1 VVGGGG
7 ARTHA
12 RTRCQRHYAKP
23 IGAATS
29 ATARRHASAALRRR
43 FFSSSHL
50 GASVNKQQGQNTC
63 FSHHQAVGVAFQLR
77 LLASIGILS
86 VPDKA
91 RHGGLV
97 D

>member
-1 VVGGGG
+1 MFSTSNVE
-7 ARTHA
+7 RCLFKIFT
-12 RTRCQRHYAKP
+12 TRNQ
-23 IGAATS
+23 TD
-29 ATARRHASAALRRR
+29 
-43 FFSSSHL
+43 L

-86 VPDKA
+86 VPDEA